1 MSKRLML
8 MMSVFLLSGV
18 IAAQDTSTTATA
30 YGTVNVRSGPGAQY
44 EIVGRLEAG
53 DRVPVNGR
61 DAAED
66 SRWLRVVLPS
76 GVSGW
81 VASFAIALDG
91 EIANLPVITDD
102 TDDEVLDERV
112 TITAYGLVN
121 VRGGPSMSYPITGQ
135 LDVDD
140 VAEVTGRSN
149 TENDWLFIENDDLNG
164 WVAYFTVTVSGDL
177 ELLPVLVVGGSGE
190 DIVSPDQIVSAR
202 YNVRL
207 RAQPEIESV
216 VLEIVPFRSVVTPLA
231 RDENGVWVYVVY
243 QDVYGWSLTRLF
255 EMTAEQVEALP
266 VFGDEFEVSPVPEVT
281 PNPDAEG

>member
-1 MSKRLML
+1 MTKTLIVII
-8 MMSVFLLSGV
+8 SVFLLGGAA
-18 IAAQDTSTTATA
+18 AAQETSTTATA

-61 DAAED
+61 DAA
-66 SRWLRVVLPS
+66 SGGWLRVVLRS
-76 GVSGW
+76 GTSGW

-91 EIANLPVITDD
+91 DARRLPVIASNPTSDG
-102 TDDEVLDERV
+102 TDERV

-121 VRGGPSMSYPITGQ
+121 VRGGPGMSHPITGQ

-140 VAEVTGRSN
+140 TAEVTGRSS
-149 TENDWLFIENDDLNG
+149 EGNDWLYIENDDLSG
-164 WVAYFTVTVSGDL
+164 WVAYFTVTLTGDPDR
-177 ELLPVLVVGGSGE
+177 LPVLVVDGSGQ

-207 RAQPEIESV
+207 RAQAEVESM
-216 VLEIVPFRSVVTPLA
+216 VLEIVPFRGIVTPLA
-231 RDENGVWVYVVY
+231 RDDSGEWVYVVY
-243 QDVYGWSLTRLF
+243 QDVYGWGLVRLF
-255 EMTAEQVEALP
+255 DMTSEQLDDLP
-266 VFGDEFEVSPVPEVT
+266 LFGDEFEVIPTPETT